1 MTFEFLN
8 EMNVEQ
14 FIDYLNNAFA
24 DEPNNMVAE
33 SVEAEQIRQRVIDSF
48 YTKTKSILAIE
59 NGNVI
64 GQIEYHFYGCI
75 QDGSKMAY
83 VDWVHVLL
91 AHRKRGVATSL
102 FKQFEKDCMEN
113 DINQYY
119 LIRCEDECA
128 KIFYDRFENSQTTLS
143 PILRRMF
150 K

>member
-1 MTFEFLN
+1 MTFEFLKEN
-8 EMNVEQ
+8 NIEQ
-14 FIDYLNNAFA
+14 FIDYLNIAFA
-24 DEPNNMVAE
+24 DEPNKMVADC
-33 SVEAEQIRQRVIDSF
+33 VEAEEIRQRIRDSF

-59 NGNVI
+59 NGKVI

-75 QDGSKMAY
+75 QDGTKMAY

-102 FKQFEKDCMEN
+102 FEQFENDCIQN

-119 LIRCEDECA
+119 LIRSENESA
-128 KIFYDRFENSQTTLS
+128 KTFYDKFENAQTVLS
-143 PILRRMF
+143 PILRRTL